1 MQPNVACHNPNVMNL
16 PYELEVGLRYTR
28 AGRSS
33 RSNRFISF
41 ISGVSMLGIA
51 LGVAA
56 LIIVLSVMNGFQKEV
71 RDRMLSVV
79 SHIEVFAP
87 GGAALPDAARTLAQ
101 VKAHPQVVGAAPF
114 IAAQALVARGE
125 DMKGAIIRGID
136 PALEPQVTEL
146 AAGQKPGSGAGALAL
161 QSLQRLQSGE
171 FGIVLGIEL
180 ARNLGVRDG
189 EKVTVIAPGGQVT
202 PAGVVPRL
210 KQFTVVGVFDSGHYE
225 YDATLAMVHVDD
237 AAKVFRLEGPTGVR
251 VKLKDLHEA
260 RTVGSELAV
269 TLSGGELVRDW
280 TRQNRTWFAAVQLEK
295 RMMFIILT
303 LIVAVAAFNLIS
315 TLVMTVQD
323 KRADIAIL
331 RTLGASPSSIM
342 KIFVVQGALVGVI
355 GTVSGLL
362 LGLLVA
368 FNIDVIV
375 PFLEQV
381 FRASFLPRDV
391 YLISQMPSD
400 PQWADIMPVGLISLV
415 LAFAATLYPSWR
427 ASRVNPAEALRYE

>member
-1 MQPNVACHNPNVMNL
+1 MNL

-79 SHIEVFAP
+79 AHIEVFAP
-87 GGAALPDAARTLAQ
+87 GGAALPDAARTLAE

-136 PALEPQVTEL
+136 PALEPQVTDVSGGKL
-146 AAGQKPGSGAGALAL
+146 DAANTDGSGNANANVNVKAAAL
-161 QSLQRLQSGE
+161 QTLQQLKSGE

-180 ARNLGVRDG
+180 ARNLGVRNG
-189 EKVTVIAPGGQVT
+189 EKVTLIAPGGQVT

-260 RTVGSELAV
+260 RTVGAELV
-269 TLSGGELVRDW
+269 LKLFGGEVVRDW

-331 RTLGASPSSIM
+331 RTLGASPTSIM

-355 GTVSGLL
+355 GTFAGLA

-400 PQWADIMPVGLISLV
+400 PQWADIMPVAVISLI